1 MSGLCFYLSFPGT
14 DRSLPVL
21 PSIMLDVQYRMHPT
35 ISRFPSDEFYNNMLK
50 DGTLDLVGNVPAR
63 LLPPESTVFPP
74 VTESPS
80 RPSVVF
86 LDHVGAESMK
96 DRSRV
101 NRNEAHI
108 VCSLVEDLLLNN
120 EVRPVLWL
128 MYEFHEKCSLFV
140 SVGHL

>member
-1 MSGLCFYLSFPGT
+1 
-14 DRSLPVL
+14 
-21 PSIMLDVQYRMHPT
+21 MLDVQYRMHPT
-35 ISRFPSDEFYNNMLK
+35 ISRFPSGEFYDNMLR
-50 DGTLDLVGNVPAR
+50 DGTVDAQGNVSSR

-74 VTESPS
+74 LLEGPL

-101 NRNEAHI
+101 NWNEAHI

-120 EVRPVLWL
+120 EVRPIPLITRRPAR
-128 MYEFHEKCSLFV
+128 
-140 SVGHL
+140 